1 MLGGSG
7 CKLGGRKLKSGGSST
22 CSDRLMNGGKRKSS
36 KTKKAVK
43 RVKKGKKG
51 GGDGSCI
58 GAPFATVFETRLV
71 EDTNA
76 PTVDDGMAGGA
87 KRKKAKKTKKRR
99 KAGPYAKFVKKNF
112 ASVAKKNPSW
122 KATDCMKQIAK
133 MWKAQKK

>member
-7 CKLGGRKLKSGGSST
+7 CKLGGRKLKSGGST

-51 GGDGSCI
+51 GGDGSCV
-58 GAPFATVFETRLV
+58 GAPFATVFETPLV
-71 EDTNA
+71 EDANV
-76 PTVDDGMAGGA
+76 PTVDAMAGGA
-87 KRKKAKKTKKRR
+87 KRKKTKKSR
-99 KAGPYAKFVKKNF
+99 KAGPYAKFVKKHF